1 MTLDLPRRLLGPLVG
16 LVTLAACASGTA
28 MTPGDRTAVPS
39 PGENTPTA
47 NAASDNW
54 AARTLREMPLRAK
67 VAQLMM
73 PRIGGEYLP
82 IGTGSYDRIS
92 QWVRDLG
99 VGGVIVTVGP
109 PLEMAVKLNML
120 QDMATVPLLVS
131 ADMEHG
137 PGQVLNAGTILPYGL
152 ENGGGT
158 RFPPLMGLGATGEER
173 FAYELGRITALEG
186 RAAGVHVTF
195 APVVDVNNNPGN
207 PIINTRSYGAD
218 PALVSRMAAAHVR
231 GIQDHGMLATA
242 KHFPGHGDTGVDSH
256 VDLPFITVDK
266 ARADVVELPPYRAVF
281 DAGVAGVMSAHI
293 AFPALTGDSVPA
305 TLNPQLLA
313 GLLREE
319 LGFEGL
325 VFTDALDMGAIVDG
339 WGAGMSGVL
348 ALKAGADVLLQMM
361 PDDVPVVIDAVVEAV
376 RTGELTE
383 ARIDASVL
391 RILNAKQKLGLHTSA
406 RVDIERIPHVVGTGE
421 HLRVAAE
428 AAERSITVVRNN
440 DGLLP
445 LRARRVLSIVYSDDY
460 DPVVGRA
467 FQRELA
473 AGLEQMTTER
483 IDGRASAERLAEIGA
498 LADAADVV
506 LFSPFI
512 RVVAG
517 KGGIGVAPQV
527 AAAIEAIAARRP
539 TVITAFGNPYVLQ
552 QFPQIA
558 TYVVAWAPW
567 DPAQSAAARALLGR
581 TAAHGRL
588 PIPIP
593 PYHGIGDGVSVD
605 AVSAAK

>member
-1 MTLDLPRRLLGPLVG
+1 MQAHR
-16 LVTLAACASGTA
+16 
-28 MTPGDRTAVPS
+28 
-39 PGENTPTA
+39 
-47 NAASDNW
+47 
-54 AARTLREMPLRAK
+54 
-67 VAQLMM
+67 
-73 PRIGGEYLP
+73 
-82 IGTGSYDRIS
+82 
-92 QWVRDLG
+92 
-99 VGGVIVTVGP
+99 
-109 PLEMAVKLNML
+109 
-120 QDMATVPLLVS
+120 
-131 ADMEHG
+131 H
-137 PGQVLNAGTILPYGL
+137 
-152 ENGGGT
+152 
-158 RFPPLMGLGATGEER
+158 
-173 FAYELGRITALEG
+173 
-186 RAAGVHVTF
+186 
-195 APVVDVNNNPGN
+195 
-207 PIINTRSYGAD
+207 
-218 PALVSRMAAAHVR
+218 ALVAVL
-231 GIQDHGMLATA
+231 LAMIEMG
-242 KHFPGHGDTGVDSH
+242 KHT
-256 VDLPFITVDK
+256 
-266 ARADVVELPPYRAVF
+266 RADAMR
-281 DAGVAGVMSAHI
+281 DA
-293 AFPALTGDSVPA
+293 
-305 TLNPQLLA
+305 
-313 GLLREE
+313 
-319 LGFEGL
+319 
-325 VFTDALDMGAIVDG
+325 
-339 WGAGMSGVL
+339 
-348 ALKAGADVLLQMM
+348 
-361 PDDVPVVIDAVVEAV
+361 
-376 RTGELTE
+376 
-383 ARIDASVL
+383 DASVL